1 MTCDEI
7 EPLLDA
13 FVDGELSGPTLL
25 EVARHAGGCPTCE
38 VAVRRLVDLQA
49 AVDRVVRNPA
59 EKLDLSSVWPAVQ
72 QRIAPTEARR
82 AWNRRVRGA
91 PAWGAV
97 AAALAA
103 GAVLWLRAPAPGPDH
118 VSGPVARSRPN
129 QAVIERLVSS
139 DGARVVRDRKYGT
152 TLIMVNAP
160 ADEALP

>member
-1 MTCDEI
+1 MTCAEI

-25 EVARHAGGCPTCE
+25 DVARHTGGCPTCE
-38 VAVRRLVDLQA
+38 VAVRRLVDFQA
-49 AVDRVVRNPA
+49 AVNRVVRDA
-59 EKLDLSSVWPAVQ
+59 TDKLDLSAVWPAVQ
-72 QRIAPTEARR
+72 QAIAPTESRR

-103 GAVLWLRAPAPGPDH
+103 GAVLWLRTPSPEH
-118 VSGPVARSRPN
+118 ISGPVARSRPN

>member
-1 MTCDEI
+1 MTCAEI

-25 EVARHAGGCPTCE
+25 AVARHTGACPTCE

-49 AVDRVVRNPA
+49 AVDRMVHAAA
-59 EKLDLSSVWPAVQ
+59 EKIDLSPVWPMVQ
-72 QRIAPTEARR
+72 AAIAPTETRR
-82 AWNRRVRGA
+82 AWGRRFRAA
-91 PAWGAV
+91 PVWGAA

-103 GAVLWLRAPAPGPDH
+103 GTVLWLWTPSPER
-118 VSGPVARSRPN
+118 VSGPVARTRPN

-152 TLIMVNAP
+152 TLIMVTAP
-160 ADEALP
+160 ATGALP